1 MTNNYIKSPLNYTG
15 GKYKLLNQIMQH
27 FPEKIDTFIDLF
39 TGGCNVG
46 INVDANNVICN
57 DIEKDVIEIY
67 KLLKL
72 NSFEDINKRIENII
86 QQFDLSRENKDGY
99 IELRK
104 SYNLDKGVIKFLTLI
119 FHSFNNQIRF
129 NKKGEFNLPFGGRT
143 YNNNIKNNLN
153 NFVDKLNKSNISF
166 VNQDFREIIKSI
178 DINKD
183 TFIYCDPPYSL
194 NFTEYNGRHFWNE
207 KDDKDLLNML
217 DYINEKGGKFAL
229 SNVFESKGKS
239 NDILKEWSKK
249 YKVIYI
255 ETSYKNCNY
264 IRNNSEKDV
273 EVLIINY

>member
-1 MTNNYIKSPLNYTG
+1 MNYTG

-39 TGGCNVG
+39 AGGCNVG